1 MAIKRY
7 SAQRFSGLASDV
19 NSLPIDAD
27 LIGAI
32 FNSTDTLEFWI
43 FDDTLA
49 WNKSVTEDPTDPSF
63 DTITLTNQS
72 TPIDPPAGQGRL
84 WVETIDVDND
94 GVFAKIK
101 VDGTFKVVRV
111 I

>member
-1 MAIKRY
+1 MAIKRLG
-7 SAQRFSGLASDV
+7 AQRFSGLDADV

-32 FNSTDTLEFWI
+32 FNSTDTLMFWI
-43 FDDTLA
+43 FNGTSWEPTA
-49 WNKSVTEDPTDPSF
+49 NTTDPSF

-72 TPIDPPAGQGRL
+72 TPADPPAGEGRL
-84 WVETIDVDND
+84 WVATVDVDND

-101 VDGTFKVVRV
+101 VDGTFKTVRV